1 MLIYKVV
8 EVNTVSEDILEQVL
22 NEWTAQ
28 GWQFEGMQFA
38 MRESQKRPS
47 MAFVIFTR
55 EKGEAGCST
64 ATKFFKADL

>member
-8 EVNTVSEDILEQVL
+8 EVNSVTEDELENAL

-28 GWQFEGMQFA
+28 GWRFDGMHFA

-47 MAFVIFTR
+47 MAFMIFIR
-55 EKGEAGCST
+55 EEEK
-64 ATKFFKADL
+64 